1 MNTEQAFIYE
11 LMQNIHRYTPP
22 SNAEGELMGNNSRFN
37 YGPLKDKPYVFK
49 DNPVKES
56 PLEKGVKIGY
66 DMNPKDMYK
75 PNIKQGESA
84 IDSILY
90 SIN

>member
-22 SNAEGELMGNNSRFN
+22 SNPEGELMGNNSRFN
-37 YGPLKDKPYVFK
+37 YGPLKDNYVFK
-49 DNPVKES
+49 NNLAKEN
-56 PLEKGVKIGY
+56 PLENKVKIGY
-66 DMNPKDMYK
+66 DMPMKDMYK
-75 PNIKQGESA
+75 PAVKPGKSV